1 MATYQKASVKV
12 GAKRILTM
20 ESEQDFPFQLEHLQ
34 EGGRTAPSHLRAW
47 MTGGD
52 QAPATHALREDN
64 TFEGIEIYSIPSKAI
79 ESCDPALKRA

>member
-20 ESEQDFPFQLEHLQ
+20 ESEQDFPFELEHLP

-52 QAPATHALREDN
+52 QAPATHAL
-64 TFEGIEIYSIPSKAI
+64 IETILLRGLKFIHSLKSIA
-79 ESCDPALKRA
+79 SCDPVLKRA